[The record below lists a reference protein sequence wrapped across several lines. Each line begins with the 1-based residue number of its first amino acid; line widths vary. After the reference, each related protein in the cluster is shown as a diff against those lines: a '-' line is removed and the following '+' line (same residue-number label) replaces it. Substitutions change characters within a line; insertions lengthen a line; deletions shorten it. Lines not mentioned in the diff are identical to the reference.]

1 MSPDEE
7 RELIAKHKINFLG
20 PLPVSHWPAQY
31 ASLFKLFR
39 EIEGVKYD
47 GYLGVAKRH
56 AGTPR
61 GRQMRETIYNTG
73 LLQCTADDCRRS
85 GAQEQDWRAN
95 TENHLFRRFKE
106 DVTW

>member
-7 RELIAKHKINFLG
+7 RELIAKHKINILR
-20 PLPVSHWPAQY
+20 PLPVSRWPAQY

-47 GYLGVAKRH
+47 GYLRVAERH

-61 GRQMRETIYNTG
+61 VRQMRETIYNTG

-95 TENHLFRRFKE
+95 TENHLFRRFKD
-106 DVTW
+106 DVKW